1 MDKPQN
7 NNRGFEENTM
17 AILDSSGIK
26 DSRDIHDDR
35 VSFLEAVRSTSL
47 ASDSPS
53 APSWNMYDAIFKI
66 LRDGESLELAMA
78 SYQIL
83 SDLDKYLRVYLTNSG
98 GTDELVIVKEIWSP
112 FILVQESVITS
123 NHLFDTLKFS
133 ALIEDMA
140 QAVNSL
146 DVQEGMKA
154 VRNMLLFQYLVNVLE
169 ADFIPRH
176 TLYKESLNWV
186 LFRESVLNMILGS
199 RKVNFKSLVRD
210 CMSLVLKRCRHNMRN
225 SLQDLKVVKESGKST
240 NDSDVSLV
248 NAIPELQRRTC
259 SAVQKLFTLIMGL
272 DDIRKEADLLG
283 ATSRIDGFR
292 SPALEIILDELT
304 YNINHVSPFLEVF
317 AEPKWKLEIILQY
330 FSKYCLKHSVRTRRS
345 NDAPKDLTLEGV
357 LNYFSSTMSTKS
369 ILKKITSEVVQV
381 LLAHAF
387 QACLSL
393 KHDPDHIHD
402 STEKIGATLL
412 QICNNIISAFQNLRK
427 IDDLN
432 LLGCPC
438 YMVFE
443 QEGPEF
449 EYSRPLCHQ
458 NENLPFNSSPCVG
471 PQTWNLELT
480 SFEKEALF
488 TAAIISSQKLGTE
501 G

>member
-1 MDKPQN
+1 MDKAQN
-7 NNRGFEENTM
+7 NNRGFDENTM

-66 LRDGESLELAMA
+66 LRDSESLELAMA

-83 SDLDKYLRVYLTNSG
+83 SDLDKQYLRVYLTNSG

-248 NAIPELQRRTC
+248 KSLR
-259 SAVQKLFTLIMGL
+259 SFKIMGL

-317 AEPKWKLEIILQY
+317 AEPKWKLEIILLY

-369 ILKKITSEVVQV
+369 IMKKITSEVAQV

-393 KHDPDHIHD
+393 KHDPEHIHD

-427 IDDLN
+427 ID
-432 LLGCPC
+432 
-438 YMVFE
+438 E
-443 QEGPEF
+443 
-449 EYSRPLCHQ
+449 
-458 NENLPFNSSPCVG
+458 
-471 PQTWNLELT
+471 NLELT